1 MPSERAK
8 FLAQVRK
15 GCRIAERLRQLG
27 IRPNGVVRLDSAS
40 PVEAWYEDPMGNQKR
55 IAETFREA
63 CKIAEDHGERLAAEG
78 EICWGGMHSWK
89 RMLQLLEMVDRAGTL
104 GFEADMA
111 HTLLY
116 LLGYNAPEDAILPAN
131 FNWRNEDKFE
141 AAYCQLTAALRP
153 WTIDFHVAQ
162 SNATVHGSGSH
173 DKTGRHCLPGDAQGK
188 LDIPLSRRLL
198 APRRAGRADQAD
210 PAHLLGRLHVPQ
222 RRDDGPP
229 HLAEHLEGHDRR
241 ARQARLGGVAL
252 AIPYVL
258 GRECSL
264 AQHGLPFRSWSQT
277 VCQLNNFARFSNAC
291 CRERP
296 RWCSK
301 FPGTARSPFP
311 AAMIDTLLESYT
323 VI

>member
-1 MPSERAK
+1 MGNADEQAK

-27 IRPNGVVRLDSAS
+27 IRPNGVVRIDSAS
-40 PVEAWYEDPMGNQKR
+40 PVEAWYEDPTGNQKR

-89 RMLQLLEMVDRAGTL
+89 RMLQLLEMVDRSQTL

-162 SNATVHGSGSH
+162 SNATVHGSGTH
-173 DKTGRHCLPGDAQGK
+173 DKTGRHCLPDDGQGK
-188 LDIPLSRRLL
+188 LDIPHHAGYWLRDEKGELTRRI
-198 APRRAGRADQAD
+198 R
-210 PAHLLGRLHVPQ
+210 HVCWDGCMFPNDVMMQ
-222 RRDDGPP
+222 RETWVSI
-229 HLAEHLEGHDRR
+229 L
-241 ARQARLGGVAL
+241 
-252 AIPYVL
+252 
-258 GRECSL
+258 
-264 AQHGLPFRSWSQT
+264 
-277 VCQLNNFARFSNAC
+277 
-291 CRERP
+291 
-296 RWCSK
+296 K
-301 FPGTARSPFP
+301 
-311 AAMIDTLLESYT
+311 AMIAVRDKHGWAE
-323 VI
+323 